1 MKIQTQ
7 AGVIDTV
14 NYLDISDFLSQQL
27 REHFPEECVELGE
40 NWEVIATIFYNAG
53 IRSMVEPKDELC

>member
-7 AGVIDTV
+7 SGVIDTV
-14 NYLDISDFLSQQL
+14 NGVTISTFLSQQL
-27 REHFPEECVELGE
+27 AEHFPEECVELGE

-53 IRSMVEPKDELC
+53 IRSIVEPKEELC